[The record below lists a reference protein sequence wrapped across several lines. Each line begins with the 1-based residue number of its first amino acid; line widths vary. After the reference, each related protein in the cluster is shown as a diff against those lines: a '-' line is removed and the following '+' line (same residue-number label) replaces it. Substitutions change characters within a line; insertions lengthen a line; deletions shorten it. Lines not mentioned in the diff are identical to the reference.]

1 MTWSH
6 FVSFTQ
12 DQGVAKQLGGGMIG
26 GILFAASYYLFSA
39 AGAKIVSVFSMLIGI
54 LFFTNFSIGNSY
66 AKIKQI
72 SKNLHEKIQKNR
84 QNAQKKKAKKVQSP
98 AQHDMQVET
107 AEEMDMPT
115 PSTTP
120 DDLDVR
126 SEEHTSELQ

>member
-26 GILFAASYYLFSA
+26 DILFAASYYLFSA

-72 SKNLHEKIQKNR
+72 SKNLHKKIQKNR
-84 QNAQKKKAKKVQSP
+84 QNAQKKKANNHLHK
-98 AQHDMQVET
+98 MIC
-107 AEEMDMPT
+107 
-115 PSTTP
+115 
-120 DDLDVR
+120 R
-126 SEEHTSELQ
+126 

>member
-1 MTWSH
+1 
-6 FVSFTQ
+6 
-12 DQGVAKQLGGGMIG
+12 
-26 GILFAASYYLFSA
+26 
-39 AGAKIVSVFSMLIGI
+39 MLIGI

-72 SKNLHEKIQKNR
+72 SKNLHKKIQKNR

-115 PSTTP
+115 PSITP
-120 DDLDVR
+120 DDLDVQYTR
-126 SEEHTSELQ
+126 SEEHTSELQSRGHLVCRL